1 MVPSQPQVT
10 ATPQKSEVVTPAITS
25 GIDLPDV
32 AIPTA
37 MASAAYV
44 KHWIGNDAYTHNLLS
59 HRYGITAAQLDGFLQ
74 STGIT
79 YDSSRI
85 DGQKILDREKSSGL
99 DARDY
104 LLKPYDFDRLKQAM
118 DRVKGALSTS
128 TIIESVTSG
137 PLFKQQYPLTVEDRI
152 YLVSADDIL
161 LIEAMQGKL
170 IIQTPDKNYEID
182 GSLQQWQD
190 KLPSSQFVR
199 VHRSYI
205 VNINAIKTIEPWFN
219 QTLQLHLC
227 NKITVPVSRANV
239 KPLKQML
246 GIST

>member
-1 MVPSQPQVT
+1 MKVLVVDDEPVARNELIYLLNKYDSNLVIAEAHDMAT
-10 ATPQKSEVVTPAITS
+10 ALAILLRETF
-25 GIDLPDV
+25 DV
-32 AIPTA
+32 A
-37 MASAAYV
+37 
-44 KHWIGNDAYTHNLLS
+44 LLDI
-59 HRYGITAAQLDGFLQ
+59 HLRD
-74 STGIT
+74 
-79 YDSSRI
+79 D
-85 DGQKILDREKSSGL
+85 SGL
-99 DARDY
+99 QLAEYINKMPKPPLLIFATDYDQYAIQAFEHDARDY

>member
-1 MVPSQPQVT
+1 MKVLVVDDEPVARNELIYLLNKYDSNLVIAEAHDMAT
-10 ATPQKSEVVTPAITS
+10 ALAILLRETF
-25 GIDLPDV
+25 DV
-32 AIPTA
+32 A
-37 MASAAYV
+37 
-44 KHWIGNDAYTHNLLS
+44 LLDI
-59 HRYGITAAQLDGFLQ
+59 HLRD
-74 STGIT
+74 
-79 YDSSRI
+79 D
-85 DGQKILDREKSSGL
+85 SGL
-99 DARDY
+99 QLAEYINKMPKPPLLIFATAYDQYAIQAFEQDARDY
-104 LLKPYDFDRLKQAM
+104 LLKPYEFDRLKQAM

-152 YLVSADDIL
+152 YLVSTDDIL

>member
-1 MVPSQPQVT
+1 MKVLVVDDEPVARNELIYLLNKYDSNLVIAEAHDMAT
-10 ATPQKSEVVTPAITS
+10 ALAILLRETF
-25 GIDLPDV
+25 DV
-32 AIPTA
+32 A
-37 MASAAYV
+37 
-44 KHWIGNDAYTHNLLS
+44 LLDI
-59 HRYGITAAQLDGFLQ
+59 HLRD
-74 STGIT
+74 
-79 YDSSRI
+79 D
-85 DGQKILDREKSSGL
+85 SGL
-99 DARDY
+99 QLAEYINKMPKPPLLIFATAYDQYAIQAFEQDARDY
-104 LLKPYDFDRLKQAM
+104 LLKPYEFDRLKQAM

-128 TIIESVTSG
+128 TIIESVASV

>member
-1 MVPSQPQVT
+1 MKVLVVDDEPVARNELIYLLNKYDSNLVIAEAHDMAT
-10 ATPQKSEVVTPAITS
+10 ALAILLRETF
-25 GIDLPDV
+25 DV
-32 AIPTA
+32 A
-37 MASAAYV
+37 
-44 KHWIGNDAYTHNLLS
+44 LLDI
-59 HRYGITAAQLDGFLQ
+59 HLRD
-74 STGIT
+74 
-79 YDSSRI
+79 D
-85 DGQKILDREKSSGL
+85 SGL
-99 DARDY
+99 QLAEYINKMPKPPLLIFATAYDKYAIQAFEHDARDY
-104 LLKPYDFDRLKQAM
+104 LLKPYEFDRLKQAM

>member
-1 MVPSQPQVT
+1 MKVL
-10 ATPQKSEVVTPAITS
+10 VVDDEP
-25 GIDLPDV
+25 V
-32 AIPTA
+32 ARNELI
-37 MASAAYV
+37 Y
-44 KHWIGNDAYTHNLLS
+44 LLNK
-59 HRYGITAAQLDGFLQ
+59 
-74 STGIT
+74 
-79 YDSSRI
+79 YDSNLVI
-85 DGQKILDREKSSGL
+85 AEAHDMATALAILLRETFDVVLLDIHLRDDSGL
-99 DARDY
+99 QLAEYINKMPKPPLLIFATAYDQYAIQAFEQDARDY
-104 LLKPYDFDRLKQAM
+104 LLKPYEFDRLKQAM

>member
-1 MVPSQPQVT
+1 MKVLVVDDEPVARNELIYLLNKYDSNLVIAEAHDMAT
-10 ATPQKSEVVTPAITS
+10 ALAILLRETF
-25 GIDLPDV
+25 DV
-32 AIPTA
+32 A
-37 MASAAYV
+37 
-44 KHWIGNDAYTHNLLS
+44 LLDI
-59 HRYGITAAQLDGFLQ
+59 HLRD
-74 STGIT
+74 
-79 YDSSRI
+79 D
-85 DGQKILDREKSSGL
+85 SGL
-99 DARDY
+99 QLAEYINKMPKPPLLIFATAYDQYAIQAFEQDARDY
-104 LLKPYDFDRLKQAM
+104 LLKPYEFDRLKQAM

>member
-1 MVPSQPQVT
+1 MKVL
-10 ATPQKSEVVTPAITS
+10 VVDDEP
-25 GIDLPDV
+25 V
-32 AIPTA
+32 ARNELI
-37 MASAAYV
+37 Y
-44 KHWIGNDAYTHNLLS
+44 LLNK
-59 HRYGITAAQLDGFLQ
+59 
-74 STGIT
+74 
-79 YDSSRI
+79 YDSNLVI
-85 DGQKILDREKSSGL
+85 AEAHDIATALAILLRETFDVVLLDIHLRDDSGL
-99 DARDY
+99 QLAEYINKMPKPPLLIFATAYDQYAIQAFEQDARDY
-104 LLKPYDFDRLKQAM
+104 LLKPYEFDRLKQAM

-182 GSLQQWQD
+182 GSLQQWQN

-239 KPLKQML
+239 
-246 GIST
+246 

>member
-1 MVPSQPQVT
+1 MKVLVVDDEPVARNELIYLLNKYDSNLVIAEAHDMAT
-10 ATPQKSEVVTPAITS
+10 ALAILLRETF
-25 GIDLPDV
+25 DV
-32 AIPTA
+32 A
-37 MASAAYV
+37 
-44 KHWIGNDAYTHNLLS
+44 LLDI
-59 HRYGITAAQLDGFLQ
+59 HLRD
-74 STGIT
+74 
-79 YDSSRI
+79 D
-85 DGQKILDREKSSGL
+85 SGL
-99 DARDY
+99 QLAEYINKMPKPPLLIFATAYDQYAIQSFEHDARDY

>member
-1 MVPSQPQVT
+1 MKVLVVDDESVARNELIYLLNKYDSNLVIAEAHDIAT
-10 ATPQKSEVVTPAITS
+10 ALAILLRETF
-25 GIDLPDV
+25 DV
-32 AIPTA
+32 A
-37 MASAAYV
+37 
-44 KHWIGNDAYTHNLLS
+44 LLDI
-59 HRYGITAAQLDGFLQ
+59 HLRD
-74 STGIT
+74 
-79 YDSSRI
+79 D
-85 DGQKILDREKSSGL
+85 SGL
-99 DARDY
+99 QLAEYINKMPKPPLLIFATAYDQYAIQAFEQDARDY
-104 LLKPYDFDRLKQAM
+104 LLKPYEFDRLKQAM

-152 YLVSADDIL
+152 YLVSADDVL

>member
-1 MVPSQPQVT
+1 
-10 ATPQKSEVVTPAITS
+10 
-25 GIDLPDV
+25 
-32 AIPTA
+32 
-37 MASAAYV
+37 
-44 KHWIGNDAYTHNLLS
+44 
-59 HRYGITAAQLDGFLQ
+59 
-74 STGIT
+74 
-79 YDSSRI
+79 
-85 DGQKILDREKSSGL
+85 
-99 DARDY
+99 
-104 LLKPYDFDRLKQAM
+104 
-118 DRVKGALSTS
+118 GALSTS

-152 YLVSADDIL
+152 YLVSADEIL

>member
-1 MVPSQPQVT
+1 MKVLVVDDEPVARNELIYLLNKYDSNLVIAEAHDMAT
-10 ATPQKSEVVTPAITS
+10 ALAILLRETF
-25 GIDLPDV
+25 DV
-32 AIPTA
+32 A
-37 MASAAYV
+37 
-44 KHWIGNDAYTHNLLS
+44 LLDI
-59 HRYGITAAQLDGFLQ
+59 HLRD
-74 STGIT
+74 
-79 YDSSRI
+79 D
-85 DGQKILDREKSSGL
+85 SGL
-99 DARDY
+99 QLAEYINKMPKPPLLIFATAYDQYAIQTFEHDARDY

>member
-1 MVPSQPQVT
+1 MKVLVVDDESVARNELIYLLNKYDSNLVIAEAHDMAT
-10 ATPQKSEVVTPAITS
+10 ALAILLRETF
-25 GIDLPDV
+25 DV
-32 AIPTA
+32 A
-37 MASAAYV
+37 
-44 KHWIGNDAYTHNLLS
+44 LLDI
-59 HRYGITAAQLDGFLQ
+59 HLRD
-74 STGIT
+74 
-79 YDSSRI
+79 D
-85 DGQKILDREKSSGL
+85 SGL
-99 DARDY
+99 QLAEYINKMPKPPLLIFATAYDQYAIQAFEQDARDY
-104 LLKPYDFDRLKQAM
+104 LLKPYEFDRLKQAM

>member
-1 MVPSQPQVT
+1 LNKYDSNLVIAEAHDMAT
-10 ATPQKSEVVTPAITS
+10 ALAILLRETF
-25 GIDLPDV
+25 DV
-32 AIPTA
+32 A
-37 MASAAYV
+37 
-44 KHWIGNDAYTHNLLS
+44 LLDI
-59 HRYGITAAQLDGFLQ
+59 HLRD
-74 STGIT
+74 
-79 YDSSRI
+79 D
-85 DGQKILDREKSSGL
+85 SGL
-99 DARDY
+99 QLAEYINKMPKPPLLIFATAYDQYAIQAFEQDARDY
-104 LLKPYDFDRLKQAM
+104 LLKPYEFDRLKQAM

-205 VNINAIKTIEPWFN
+205 
-219 QTLQLHLC
+219 
-227 NKITVPVSRANV
+227 
-239 KPLKQML
+239 
-246 GIST
+246 

>member
-1 MVPSQPQVT
+1 MKVLVVDDEPVARNELIYLLNKYDSNLVIAEAHDMAT
-10 ATPQKSEVVTPAITS
+10 ALAILLRKTF
-25 GIDLPDV
+25 DV
-32 AIPTA
+32 A
-37 MASAAYV
+37 
-44 KHWIGNDAYTHNLLS
+44 LLDI
-59 HRYGITAAQLDGFLQ
+59 HLRD
-74 STGIT
+74 
-79 YDSSRI
+79 D
-85 DGQKILDREKSSGL
+85 SGL
-99 DARDY
+99 QLAEYINKMPKPPLLIFATAYDQYAIQAFEHDARDY

>member
-1 MVPSQPQVT
+1 MKVLVVDDEPVARNELIYLLNKYDSNLVIAEAHDMAT
-10 ATPQKSEVVTPAITS
+10 ALAILLRETF
-25 GIDLPDV
+25 DV
-32 AIPTA
+32 A
-37 MASAAYV
+37 
-44 KHWIGNDAYTHNLLS
+44 LLDI
-59 HRYGITAAQLDGFLQ
+59 HLRD
-74 STGIT
+74 
-79 YDSSRI
+79 D
-85 DGQKILDREKSSGL
+85 SGL
-99 DARDY
+99 QLAEYINKMPKPPLLIFATAYDQYAIQAFEQDARDY
-104 LLKPYDFDRLKQAM
+104 LLKPYEFDRLKQAM

-128 TIIESVTSG
+128 TIIESVASG
-137 PLFKQQYPLTVEDRI
+137 HLFKQQYPLTVEDRI

>member
-1 MVPSQPQVT
+1 MKVLVVDDEPVARNELIYLLNKYDSNLVIAEAHDMAT
-10 ATPQKSEVVTPAITS
+10 ALAILLRETF
-25 GIDLPDV
+25 DV
-32 AIPTA
+32 A
-37 MASAAYV
+37 
-44 KHWIGNDAYTHNLLS
+44 LLDI
-59 HRYGITAAQLDGFLQ
+59 HLRD
-74 STGIT
+74 
-79 YDSSRI
+79 D
-85 DGQKILDREKSSGL
+85 SGL
-99 DARDY
+99 QLAEYINKMPKPPLLIFATAYDQYAIQAFEHDERDY

>member
-1 MVPSQPQVT
+1 MKVL
-10 ATPQKSEVVTPAITS
+10 VVDDEP
-25 GIDLPDV
+25 V
-32 AIPTA
+32 ARNELI
-37 MASAAYV
+37 Y
-44 KHWIGNDAYTHNLLS
+44 LLNK
-59 HRYGITAAQLDGFLQ
+59 
-74 STGIT
+74 
-79 YDSSRI
+79 YDSNLVI
-85 DGQKILDREKSSGL
+85 AEAHDIATALAILLRETFDVVLLDIHLRDDSGL
-99 DARDY
+99 QLAEYINKMPKPPLLIFATAYDQYAIQAFEQDARDY
-104 LLKPYDFDRLKQAM
+104 LLKPYEFDRLKQAM

-137 PLFKQQYPLTVEDRI
+137 LLFKQQYPLTVEDRI

>member
-1 MVPSQPQVT
+1 MKVLVVDDEPVARNELIYLLNKYDSNLVIAEAHDMAT
-10 ATPQKSEVVTPAITS
+10 ALAILLRETF
-25 GIDLPDV
+25 DV
-32 AIPTA
+32 A
-37 MASAAYV
+37 
-44 KHWIGNDAYTHNLLS
+44 LLDI
-59 HRYGITAAQLDGFLQ
+59 HLRD
-74 STGIT
+74 
-79 YDSSRI
+79 D
-85 DGQKILDREKSSGL
+85 SGL
-99 DARDY
+99 QLAEYINKMPKPPLLIFATAYDQYAIQAFEQDARDY
-104 LLKPYDFDRLKQAM
+104 LLKPYEFDRLKQAM

-137 PLFKQQYPLTVEDRI
+137 LLFKQQYPLTVEDRI

>member
-1 MVPSQPQVT
+1 MKVLVVDDEPVARNELIYLLNKYDSNLVIAEAHDMAT
-10 ATPQKSEVVTPAITS
+10 ALAILLRETF
-25 GIDLPDV
+25 DV
-32 AIPTA
+32 A
-37 MASAAYV
+37 
-44 KHWIGNDAYTHNLLS
+44 LLDI
-59 HRYGITAAQLDGFLQ
+59 HLRD
-74 STGIT
+74 
-79 YDSSRI
+79 D
-85 DGQKILDREKSSGL
+85 SGL
-99 DARDY
+99 QLAEYINKMPKPPLLIFATAYDQYAIQAFEQDARDY
-104 LLKPYDFDRLKQAM
+104 LLKPYEFDRLKQAM

-128 TIIESVTSG
+128 TIIESVASD

>member
-1 MVPSQPQVT
+1 MKVLVVDDEPVARNELIYLLNKYDSNLVIAEAHDMAT
-10 ATPQKSEVVTPAITS
+10 ALAILLRETF
-25 GIDLPDV
+25 DV
-32 AIPTA
+32 A
-37 MASAAYV
+37 
-44 KHWIGNDAYTHNLLS
+44 LLDI
-59 HRYGITAAQLDGFLQ
+59 HLRD
-74 STGIT
+74 
-79 YDSSRI
+79 D
-85 DGQKILDREKSSGL
+85 SGL
-99 DARDY
+99 QLAEYINKMPKPPLFIFATAYDQYAIQAFEHDVRDY

>member
-1 MVPSQPQVT
+1 MKVLVVDDEPVARNELIYLLNKYDSNLVIAEAHDMAT
-10 ATPQKSEVVTPAITS
+10 ALAILLRETF
-25 GIDLPDV
+25 DV
-32 AIPTA
+32 A
-37 MASAAYV
+37 
-44 KHWIGNDAYTHNLLS
+44 LLDI
-59 HRYGITAAQLDGFLQ
+59 HLRD
-74 STGIT
+74 
-79 YDSSRI
+79 D
-85 DGQKILDREKSSGL
+85 SGL
-99 DARDY
+99 QLAEYINKMPKPPLLIFATAYDQYAIQAFEYDARDY

>member
-1 MVPSQPQVT
+1 MKVL
-10 ATPQKSEVVTPAITS
+10 VVDDEP
-25 GIDLPDV
+25 V
-32 AIPTA
+32 ARNELI
-37 MASAAYV
+37 Y
-44 KHWIGNDAYTHNLLS
+44 LLNK
-59 HRYGITAAQLDGFLQ
+59 
-74 STGIT
+74 
-79 YDSSRI
+79 YDSNLVI
-85 DGQKILDREKSSGL
+85 AEAHDIATALAILLRETFDVVLLDIHLRDDSGL
-99 DARDY
+99 QLAEYINKMPKPPLLIFATAYDQYAIQAFEQDARDY
-104 LLKPYDFDRLKQAM
+104 LLKPYEFDRLKQAM

-246 GIST
+246 GISI

>member
-1 MVPSQPQVT
+1 MKVL
-10 ATPQKSEVVTPAITS
+10 VVDDEP
-25 GIDLPDV
+25 V
-32 AIPTA
+32 ARNELIYLLNKYDSNLVIAEAHDIPTA
-37 MASAAYV
+37 LA
-44 KHWIGNDAYTHNLLS
+44 ILL
-59 HRYGITAAQLDGFLQ
+59 RETFDVVLLDIHLR
-74 STGIT
+74 
-79 YDSSRI
+79 D
-85 DGQKILDREKSSGL
+85 DSGL
-99 DARDY
+99 QLAEYINKMPKPPLLIFATAYDQYAIQAFEQDARDY
-104 LLKPYDFDRLKQAM
+104 LLKPYEFDRLKQAM

>member
-1 MVPSQPQVT
+1 MKVLVVDDEPVARNELIYLLNKYDSNLVIAEAHDIAT
-10 ATPQKSEVVTPAITS
+10 ALAILLRETF
-25 GIDLPDV
+25 DV
-32 AIPTA
+32 A
-37 MASAAYV
+37 
-44 KHWIGNDAYTHNLLS
+44 LLDI
-59 HRYGITAAQLDGFLQ
+59 HLRD
-74 STGIT
+74 
-79 YDSSRI
+79 D
-85 DGQKILDREKSSGL
+85 SGL
-99 DARDY
+99 QLAEYINKMPKPPLLIFATAYDQYAIQAFEQDARDY
-104 LLKPYDFDRLKQAM
+104 LLKPYEFDRLKQAM

>member
-1 MVPSQPQVT
+1 MKVLVVDDEPVARNELIYLLNKYDSNLVIAEAHDMAT
-10 ATPQKSEVVTPAITS
+10 ALAILLRETF
-25 GIDLPDV
+25 DV
-32 AIPTA
+32 A
-37 MASAAYV
+37 
-44 KHWIGNDAYTHNLLS
+44 LLDI
-59 HRYGITAAQLDGFLQ
+59 HLRD
-74 STGIT
+74 
-79 YDSSRI
+79 D
-85 DGQKILDREKSSGL
+85 SGL
-99 DARDY
+99 QLAEYINKMPKPPLLIFATAYDQYAIQAFEHDAHDY

>member
-1 MVPSQPQVT
+1 MKVLVVDDEPVARNELIYLLNKYDSNLVIAEAHDMAT
-10 ATPQKSEVVTPAITS
+10 ALAILLRETF
-25 GIDLPDV
+25 DV
-32 AIPTA
+32 A
-37 MASAAYV
+37 
-44 KHWIGNDAYTHNLLS
+44 LLDI
-59 HRYGITAAQLDGFLQ
+59 HLRD
-74 STGIT
+74 
-79 YDSSRI
+79 D
-85 DGQKILDREKSSGL
+85 SGL
-99 DARDY
+99 QLAEYINKMPKPPLLIFATAYDQYAIQAFEHDVRDY

>member
-1 MVPSQPQVT
+1 MKVL
-10 ATPQKSEVVTPAITS
+10 VVDDEP
-25 GIDLPDV
+25 V
-32 AIPTA
+32 ARNELI
-37 MASAAYV
+37 Y
-44 KHWIGNDAYTHNLLS
+44 LLNK
-59 HRYGITAAQLDGFLQ
+59 
-74 STGIT
+74 
-79 YDSSRI
+79 YDSNLVI
-85 DGQKILDREKSSGL
+85 AEAHDIATALAILLRETFDVVLLDIHLRDDSGVQL
-99 DARDY
+99 AEYINKMPKPPLLIFATAYDQYAIQAFEQDARDY
-104 LLKPYDFDRLKQAM
+104 LLKPYEFDRLKQAM

>member
-1 MVPSQPQVT
+1 MKVL
-10 ATPQKSEVVTPAITS
+10 VVDDEP
-25 GIDLPDV
+25 V
-32 AIPTA
+32 ARNELI
-37 MASAAYV
+37 Y
-44 KHWIGNDAYTHNLLS
+44 LLNK
-59 HRYGITAAQLDGFLQ
+59 
-74 STGIT
+74 
-79 YDSSRI
+79 YDSNLVI
-85 DGQKILDREKSSGL
+85 AEAHDIATALAILLRETFDVVLLDIHLRDDSGL
-99 DARDY
+99 QLAEYINKMPKSPLLIFATAYDQYAIQAFEQDARDY
-104 LLKPYDFDRLKQAM
+104 LLKPYEFDRLKQAM

>member
-1 MVPSQPQVT
+1 MKVLVVDDEPVARNELIYLLNKYDSNLVIAEAHDMAT
-10 ATPQKSEVVTPAITS
+10 ALAILLRETF
-25 GIDLPDV
+25 DV
-32 AIPTA
+32 A
-37 MASAAYV
+37 
-44 KHWIGNDAYTHNLLS
+44 LLDI
-59 HRYGITAAQLDGFLQ
+59 HLRD
-74 STGIT
+74 
-79 YDSSRI
+79 D
-85 DGQKILDREKSSGL
+85 SGL
-99 DARDY
+99 QLAEYINKMPKPPLLIFATAYDQYAIQAFEQDARDY
-104 LLKPYDFDRLKQAM
+104 LLKPYEFDRLKQAM
-118 DRVKGALSTS
+118 DRVKGALSTF

>member
-1 MVPSQPQVT
+1 MKVL
-10 ATPQKSEVVTPAITS
+10 VVDDEP
-25 GIDLPDV
+25 V
-32 AIPTA
+32 ARNELI
-37 MASAAYV
+37 Y
-44 KHWIGNDAYTHNLLS
+44 LLNK
-59 HRYGITAAQLDGFLQ
+59 
-74 STGIT
+74 
-79 YDSSRI
+79 YDSNLVI
-85 DGQKILDREKSSGL
+85 AEAHDIATALAILLRETFDVVLLDIHLRDDSGL
-99 DARDY
+99 QLAEYINKMPKPPLLIFATAYDQYAIQAFEQDARDY
-104 LLKPYDFDRLKQAM
+104 LLKPYEFDRLKQAM

-161 LIEAMQGKL
+161 FIEAMQGKL

>member
-1 MVPSQPQVT
+1 MKVLVVDDEPVARNELIYLLNKYDSNLVIAEAHDMAT
-10 ATPQKSEVVTPAITS
+10 ALAILLRETF
-25 GIDLPDV
+25 DV
-32 AIPTA
+32 A
-37 MASAAYV
+37 
-44 KHWIGNDAYTHNLLS
+44 LLDI
-59 HRYGITAAQLDGFLQ
+59 HLRD
-74 STGIT
+74 
-79 YDSSRI
+79 D
-85 DGQKILDREKSSGL
+85 SGL
-99 DARDY
+99 QLAEYINKMPKPPLLIFATAYDQYAIQAFEQDARDY
-104 LLKPYDFDRLKQAM
+104 LLKPYEFDRLKQAM

-128 TIIESVTSG
+128 TIIESVASG

-199 VHRSYI
+199 GHRSYI

>member
-1 MVPSQPQVT
+1 MKVLVVDDEPVARNELIYLLNKYDSNLVIAEAHDMAT
-10 ATPQKSEVVTPAITS
+10 ALAILLRETF
-25 GIDLPDV
+25 DV
-32 AIPTA
+32 A
-37 MASAAYV
+37 
-44 KHWIGNDAYTHNLLS
+44 LLDI
-59 HRYGITAAQLDGFLQ
+59 HLRD
-74 STGIT
+74 
-79 YDSSRI
+79 D
-85 DGQKILDREKSSGL
+85 SGL
-99 DARDY
+99 QLAEYINKMPKPPLLIFATAYDQYAIQALEHDARDY
-104 LLKPYDFDRLKQAM
+104 LLKPYEFDRLKQAM

>member
-1 MVPSQPQVT
+1 MKVLVVDDEPVARNELIYLLNKYDSNLVIAEAHDMAT
-10 ATPQKSEVVTPAITS
+10 ALAILLRETF
-25 GIDLPDV
+25 DV
-32 AIPTA
+32 A
-37 MASAAYV
+37 
-44 KHWIGNDAYTHNLLS
+44 LLDI
-59 HRYGITAAQLDGFLQ
+59 HLRD
-74 STGIT
+74 
-79 YDSSRI
+79 D
-85 DGQKILDREKSSGL
+85 SGL
-99 DARDY
+99 QLAEYINKMPKPPLLIFATAYDQYAIQAFEQDARDY
-104 LLKPYDFDRLKQAM
+104 LLKPYEFDRLKQAM

-137 PLFKQQYPLTVEDRI
+137 PLFKQQYPLTVENRI

>member
-1 MVPSQPQVT
+1 MKVLVVDDEPVARNELIYLLNKYDSNLVIAEAHDMAT
-10 ATPQKSEVVTPAITS
+10 ALAILLRETF
-25 GIDLPDV
+25 DV
-32 AIPTA
+32 A
-37 MASAAYV
+37 
-44 KHWIGNDAYTHNLLS
+44 LLDIHLRDDS
-59 HRYGITAAQLDGFLQ
+59 GLQLAEYINKMPKPPLLIFA
-74 STGIT
+74 TT
-79 YDSSRI
+79 YDQYAI
-85 DGQKILDREKSSGL
+85 QAFEH

>member
-1 MVPSQPQVT
+1 MKVLVVDDEPVARNELIYLLNKYDSNLVIAEAHDMAT
-10 ATPQKSEVVTPAITS
+10 ALAILLRETF
-25 GIDLPDV
+25 DV
-32 AIPTA
+32 A
-37 MASAAYV
+37 
-44 KHWIGNDAYTHNLLS
+44 LLDI
-59 HRYGITAAQLDGFLQ
+59 HLRD
-74 STGIT
+74 
-79 YDSSRI
+79 D
-85 DGQKILDREKSSGL
+85 SGL
-99 DARDY
+99 QLAEYINKMPKPPLLIFAIAYDQYAIQAFEHDARDY